1 MGEKLTGDE
10 LEILRIGSFSGPE
23 IGSNYWPL
31 LALEGADGKQFDGE
45 LIDGLARR
53 GFLTASRRKA
63 ARVMPGDPEQE
74 IPDIDCRYD
83 YDLTPAGRA
92 ALSREEGR

>member
-1 MGEKLTGDE
+1 MSERLTVE
-10 LEILRIGSFSGPE
+10 EIEILRIGRFTGPE

-31 LALEGADGKQFDGE
+31 LALEKADGEQLDGE

-53 GFLTASRRKA
+53 GFLMAS
-63 ARVMPGDPEQE
+63 ARDKPRVTPGDAEQE

-83 YDLTPAGRA
+83 YDLTEAGRA